1 MVPWL
6 LDVHS
11 FCKLLSGDK
20 FKPQNLFISLVE
32 TLPEFLT
39 APLSQTGFYGFIQIL
54 PSPCWPIKVV
64 SPLKLSFHTN
74 GVVMLRKSHRLG
86 SSCSFMATERIGDDC
101 TGLHTEIFGHFPEAQ
116 VQWKSM
122 SLVTDYSTSS
132 LNQGCEKLLSCV
144 NIQEKWDSWLGK
156 VSMQKL
162 AMQVICMAEVT
173 QLAVMALARNSIC
186 SQVLQN

>member
-20 FKPQNLFISLVE
+20 FKTQNLFISLVE
-32 TLPEFLT
+32 TLPEFL
-39 APLSQTGFYGFIQIL
+39 PVLLSQIVFYGFIQIL
-54 PSPCWPIKVV
+54 PFPCWPIKVV
-64 SPLKLSFHTN
+64 SSLKLPSRTN

-86 SSCSFMATERIGDDC
+86 SSCLFTATERVGDGSIGLY
-101 TGLHTEIFGHFPEAQ
+101 TGIFGHFPEAQ

-122 SLVTDYSTSS
+122 SLVTDYSTGS
-132 LNQGCEKLLSCV
+132 LNQSCAKLPSCI

-156 VSMQKL
+156 VSVQKL
-162 AMQVICMAEVT
+162 AMQVVCMAEVT
-173 QLAVMALARNSIC
+173 QLANMDWARKSIC
-186 SQVLQN
+186 SQVLQK

>member
-11 FCKLLSGDK
+11 LCKLLLGVK
-20 FKPQNLFISLVE
+20 FKTQNLFISLVE

-39 APLSQTGFYGFIQIL
+39 ALLSQIVFYGFIQIL

-64 SPLKLSFHTN
+64 SSLKLSSCTN
-74 GVVMLRKSHRLG
+74 GGVMLRKSHRLG
-86 SSCSFMATERIGDDC
+86 SSCSFMATERVGDGRI
-101 TGLHTEIFGHFPEAQ
+101 GLHAEIFGHFPEAQ
-116 VQWKSM
+116 VQWKSIR
-122 SLVTDYSTSS
+122 LVTDYSTSS
-132 LNQGCEKLLSCV
+132 LNWSCAKLPFCV

-156 VSMQKL
+156 VSAQKL
-162 AMQVICMAEVT
+162 SRQVICMAEVT
-173 QLAVMALARNSIC
+173 QLANMGWASKSIC